1 MSELRVA
8 VVPGDGIGIDV
19 IAEAEKALRAVA
31 ESGGRDLRLTRFDW
45 GAERYLKTGESLPA
59 GSLEMLQQGFDAILL
74 GAMGDPRVPDNKH
87 AADILLGLRFRLDL
101 YVNYRPVRLFHP
113 KLCPLK
119 EARPED
125 VDFVVFRE
133 NTEGLYVMMGGN
145 FKKDTPDEVA
155 TEVDL
160 NTRKGVER
168 IVRHAFEF
176 ARARGRTKVVMAD
189 KSNVLIH
196 AHDLWQRVFKAVAGE
211 YPGVEGTHLYVD
223 NLCLQM
229 VRKPQQFQVI
239 VTSNMFGDIVTDL
252 AAALQGGLGMAAS
265 GNIHPGRLSLFE
277 PIHGSAPRYAGKNVA
292 NPMGAILTAALMLE
306 HLGWA
311 EESRRIEEA
320 VRWAV
325 EEDRSTADIG
335 GRLGTREV
343 GDAIASRLRCAE
355 PERARSS
362 AGPGAGAKRGGRR

>member
-1 MSELRVA
+1 VRALRIA
-8 VVPGDGIGIDV
+8 VVPGDGIGVDV
-19 IAEAEKALRAVA
+19 IAEAVKVLRAVA
-31 ESGGRDLRLTRFDW
+31 ATSGAELKMTSYDW
-45 GAERYLKTGESLPA
+45 GADRYLKTGVTLPPDA
-59 GSLEMLQQGFDAILL
+59 LRELQDNYDAILL

-101 YVNYRPVRLFHP
+101 YVNYRPVRLFHE

-119 EARPED
+119 GRRPED

-145 FKKDTPDEVA
+145 FKKDTADEVA

-168 IVRHAFEF
+168 IIRHAFEF
-176 ARARGRTKVVMAD
+176 AQATGRKRVTMAD

-196 AHDLWQRVFKAVAGE
+196 AHDLWQRVFKAVAAE
-211 YPGVEGTHLYVD
+211 YPGLESNHLYVD
-223 NLCLQM
+223 NLTLQM
-229 VRKPQQFQVI
+229 VRNPAQFQVI
-239 VTSNMFGDIVTDL
+239 VTTNMFGDIVTDL

-277 PIHGSAPRYAGKNVA
+277 PVHGSSPRHAGRNEA
-292 NPMGAILTAALMLE
+292 NPMGAILTAGLMLE
-306 HLGWA
+306 HLGWS
-311 EESRRIEEA
+311 EEARRIESA

-325 EEDRSTADIG
+325 DTDCTTADIG
-335 GRLGTREV
+335 GRVGTREV
-343 GDAIASRLRCAE
+343 GDAIA
-355 PERARSS
+355 
-362 AGPGAGAKRGGRR
+362 AKLKG